1 MVGWL
6 PSASGIGDGDFRALR
21 RLHLLAQS
29 HRVLAFVLRPARHA
43 QAPSPAVLRLALASA
58 GAQLQVTLL
67 KRRGRPLL
75 EPVTL
80 ALRPAHWESA
90 RVDTDPLLP
99 RTEPL
104 TSDAPQALDELLA

>member
-1 MVGWL
+1 
-6 PSASGIGDGDFRALR
+6 
-21 RLHLLAQS
+21 
-29 HRVLAFVLRPARHA
+29 
-43 QAPSPAVLRLALASA
+43 VLRLALASA